1 MKPEQRRLREENLSF
16 RGTQDAPATSK
27 AAPPPDQM
35 AAPTDSTEAYLV
47 FLQDQIEELQKTVK
61 DQSQSI
67 SQLQKDQEKQ
77 AGAFSNLSGYL
88 THTKILGEEFLE
100 GPCPSD
106 SDSHWQFGHWQWDW
120 Q

>member
-1 MKPEQRRLREENLSF
+1 
-16 RGTQDAPATSK
+16 
-27 AAPPPDQM
+27 M
-35 AAPTDSTEAYLV
+35 AAETNWAGTHLV

-77 AGAFSNLSGYL
+77 AGKLSNLSGYL
-88 THTKILGEEFLE
+88 THTKILGQEFLD
-100 GPCPSD
+100 GPPDSD
-106 SDSHWQFGHWQWDW
+106 SDSHWQFGHWLWNSDW